1 MEFNAENYLSRKLS
15 HTVNPRKS
23 KLETGKAAE
32 TKPLPNS
39 GRISPE
45 KQRLPVSTKLAFCL
59 GHSVSRLRS
68 SAPPFPIQISARPH
82 FPSIRGLLLG
92 SDLLLPGLR
101 TRAQRPRPSPPGSAI
116 RVQPP
121 ASCPPGLALQPGLH
135 FSAATSP
142 AQSPASRLPPRR
154 SRLGLSVLDPP
165 PVLRAPQLQPGLRAL
180 AGRCRASTAPAR
192 PPTAPDRVSSS
203 TASVLALAPVVVA
216 EQRILRPDRAH
227 LLRHPRAAAGPDRS
241 LGRVLGLEG
250 WRELAQG

>member
-1 MEFNAENYLSRKLS
+1 M
-15 HTVNPRKS
+15 
-23 KLETGKAAE
+23 
-32 TKPLPNS
+32 PNS

-45 KQRLPVSTKLAFCL
+45 KQRLPVSTKLASCP
-59 GHSVSRLRS
+59 GDSVSRRRS

-82 FPSIRGLLLG
+82 FPSIRGLLLPG
-92 SDLLLPGLR
+92 RTSYYPASAPGLSAAPLP
-101 TRAQRPRPSPPGSAI
+101 TGSAI

-165 PVLRAPQLQPGLRAL
+165 PVLRAPQLQPGLRSP
-180 AGRCRASTAPAR
+180 AGSCRASTPPAR
-192 PPTAPDRVSSS
+192 PPTPLGRVSSS
-203 TASVLALAPVVVA
+203 TASVLVLAPVVVA
-216 EQRILRPDRAH
+216 EQRILHPDRAH
-227 LLRHPRAAAGPDRS
+227 LPRHPRAAAGPDRS